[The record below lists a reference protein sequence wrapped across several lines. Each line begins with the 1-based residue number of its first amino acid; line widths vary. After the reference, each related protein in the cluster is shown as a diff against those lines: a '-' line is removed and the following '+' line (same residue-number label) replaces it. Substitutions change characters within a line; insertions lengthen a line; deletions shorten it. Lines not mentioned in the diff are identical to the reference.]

1 MSLSEELP
9 KHDSAFT
16 AITAKIVDMLRNLL
30 NNDPQRL
37 AEHVLV
43 DERSVDDY
51 LLNGWRW
58 NFSKYG
64 AQRGLRELV
73 DSLVKVSISA
83 RSLSTKGANSL
94 FFLKEMSL
102 IDNVTKNRLNN
113 YNLAKGSL
121 TQLQRK
127 TA

>member
-1 MSLSEELP
+1 VSLSEELP

-16 AITAKIVDMLRNLL
+16 TIIAKIVDILRNLL

-58 NFSKYG
+58 NSSKYG
-64 AQRGLRELV
+64 AQRSLRELV
-73 DSLVKVSISA
+73 DGLVKVSIVA
-83 RSLSTKGANSL
+83 TGLSVKSTHILRFYQG
-94 FFLKEMSL
+94 MTL
-102 IDNVTKNRLNN
+102 IDNVTKNRLNS